1 MCGLVA
7 VLDARSDGRSHT
19 AAVQRACDAI
29 AHRGPDDE
37 GAFFD
42 GPVALG
48 FRRLSILDLSPAGH
62 QPMTSQDGAWTL
74 VFNGEIYNFLEL
86 RRGLIDAGVQLR
98 SDSDT
103 EVLLELLARE
113 GPQCLSRCNGMWAL
127 AAWHAPT
134 KALVLARDP
143 WGIKTLYVSEQN
155 GSITCC
161 SEIKGLRAA
170 GCDLGGVDALEA
182 RLFLEHHELDTGE
195 RTFFAGVRR
204 LAPGVIERHRVGHP
218 VEQSRAGDGAA
229 PLPAG
234 LGPNASDEAWSEAF
248 REAFLHAVKLRMR
261 ADVDAGTSLSGGLD
275 STAIAC
281 ATARFLQ
288 AERASN
294 CRHAFTVHT
303 PEFDESRYIEP
314 VVQQTGARWHVTTGD
329 AATLQAAFPGF
340 RRAHDQPVH
349 TLTALA
355 GYLVMDL
362 AAQAGVKVLLN
373 GQGSDELLAGYP
385 SSELPWLRSLIR
397 ERGAAEA
404 WAQASALRGSRPA
417 GLRMVAQAAA
427 GQALRTLPS
436 AVELALRGGA
446 IQARRGAP
454 PLWAAD
460 GPLAATTPPRLPESL
475 DLHRHLLENEHRSP
489 LPTYLRIEDINSSAF
504 SIEARLPFLDPHVVA
519 IARAAPAHILRRGPW
534 NKSLLRQILPGLVPD
549 IVWQRRDKMGF
560 PVPAA
565 AWLRGPLR
573 EPFRDVLADPKL
585 KARGWYDV
593 PRLRRERDAFL
604 ADAAAG
610 LRPELH
616 RVFLLE
622 LWAQDHLD

>member
-7 VLDARSDGRSHT
+7 VLDAHGDGRSHT
-19 AAVQRACDAI
+19 ASVQRACDAI
-29 AHRGPDDE
+29 AHRGPDDS

-62 QPMTSQDGAWTL
+62 QPMTSQDGTWTL

-86 RRGLIDAGVQLR
+86 RRGLVDAGVQLR

-134 KALVLARDP
+134 QALYLARDP
-143 WGIKTLYVSEQN
+143 WGIKTLYIAEHK
-155 GSITCC
+155 GSIVCC

-170 GCDLGGVDALEA
+170 GCDLGGIDALEA
-182 RLFLEHHELDTGE
+182 RQFLEHHELDTGE
-195 RTFFAGVRR
+195 RTFFRGVRR
-204 LAPGVIERHRVGHP
+204 LQPGVVERHRVGHP
-218 VEQSRAGDGAA
+218 VERSRSGDGAA
-229 PLPAG
+229 PLPPG
-234 LGPNASDEAWSEAF
+234 LGPGASADAWTEAF
-248 REAFLHAVKLRMR
+248 RGAFLDAVKLRMR

-294 CRHAFTVHT
+294 CRHAFTVHA

-314 VVQQTGARWHVTTGD
+314 VVRQTGARWHVTTGD
-329 AATLQAAFPGF
+329 AATLREAFPGF

-355 GYLVMDL
+355 GYLVMGL
-362 AAQAGVKVLLN
+362 AARAGVKVLLN

-397 ERGAAEA
+397 QRGAAEA
-404 WAQASALRGSRPA
+404 WEQASALRGSRSA

-427 GQALRTLPS
+427 GQVLRALPS
-436 AVELALRGGA
+436 AVELAVRGGSW
-446 IQARRGAP
+446 QTRRRAS
-454 PLWAAD
+454 PLWSPH
-460 GPLAATTPPRLPESL
+460 GPLAAALPAQLPDSL
-475 DLHRHLLENEHRSP
+475 DLHRHLLDNEHRSP

-519 IARAAPAHILRRGPW
+519 IARAAPADILRRGPW
-534 NKSLLRQILPGLVPD
+534 NKALLRQILPGLVPD
-549 IVWQRRDKMGF
+549 IVWQRREKMGF

-573 EPFRDVLADPKL
+573 QPFEAVLADDRIA
-585 KARGWYDV
+585 ARGWYDV
-593 PRLRRERDAFL
+593 TQLRRARDAFL
-604 ADAAAG
+604 AETAG
-610 LRPELH
+610 GLPPMLH